1 MVNVPNGRVAIRRPA
16 GVVPGFDQSPE
27 PASKEPGLGV
37 RGKEF
42 SRARRCVEPA
52 KPNGELRTPALPVL
66 ACSAPVLS
74 VGD

>member
-52 KPNGELRTPALPVL
+52 KPDGELRIRNASCPGLLGSRAV
-66 ACSAPVLS
+66 SR
-74 VGD
+74 